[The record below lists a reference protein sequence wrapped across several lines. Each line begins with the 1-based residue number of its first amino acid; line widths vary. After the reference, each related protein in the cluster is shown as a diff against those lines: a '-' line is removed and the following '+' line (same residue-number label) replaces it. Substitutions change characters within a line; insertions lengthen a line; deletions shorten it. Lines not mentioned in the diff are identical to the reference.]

1 MLTTETMSTP
11 RFVDSGK
18 DYNDIQEAFVRDVR
32 EQEKVWLE
40 NSLVPKLRKV
50 FTHDSTTDPKFKVLA
65 VGSGV
70 GSLDCLFLGALF
82 SHGEELLEGKQVT
95 WTVVEPNAAALD
107 EFKHRISLQ
116 ETAFQNIKFDFVNKG
131 VQEFLEDDKPELYDL
146 IHFLHV
152 LYYVENEETVLK
164 SAYEKFLASPGCL
177 VAAVGSEGDIW
188 VNLIEKFKTK
198 IPSLSSGFHY
208 PTNIELSEICKR
220 NGWAFETF
228 NGKLDLEITDIFNN
242 RDSRGEVMLKFFLH
256 INESPKEKY
265 GEDLILEIVDFFRRM
280 SWEKVKN
287 GKKCL
292 FVSDDEGVLLIYKR
306 T

>member
-1 MLTTETMSTP
+1 MNNLQ
-11 RFVDSGK
+11 FVDSGRE
-18 DYNDIQEAFVRDVR
+18 YNDIHETFVRDVR

-50 FTHDSTTDPKFKVLA
+50 FTQDGSATDPEFKVLA

-70 GSLDCLFLGALF
+70 GSLDCLFLRALF
-82 SHGEELLEGKQVT
+82 SHGEELLKGKLVT
-95 WTVVEPNAAALD
+95 WTVVEPNAAAID

-116 ETAFQNIKFDFVNKG
+116 DAAFPTVKFDFVNKG
-131 VQEFLEDDKPELYDL
+131 VQEFLEGDKPELYDM

-164 SAYEKFLASPGCL
+164 SAYERYLASPGCI

-188 VNLIEKFKTK
+188 VNLIEKFKSR
-198 IPSLSSGFHY
+198 IPSLSSELHC

-228 NGKLDLEITDIFNN
+228 NGKLDLETTDIFNDRN
-242 RDSRGEVMLKFFLH
+242 PRGEAMLKFFLH
-256 INESPKEKY
+256 ISESPKEKY
-265 GEDLILEIVDFFRRM
+265 GEDLMSELVDFFRGM

-306 T
+306 A